1 VYHGADFEI
10 EEKISHSEESIMPG
24 RRLAVTILLCIS
36 LLHWPDNAAAQDV
49 KSTFD
54 KSVDF
59 KKYKKYVWGKNYLL
73 TRQRPDDQERINL
86 AIIDSINRNLQ
97 ARGLVEDPKN
107 PDFIIIYE
115 AGGLPK
121 TDVGAQRDLYAADVV
136 SWSWGNLAGIS
147 SDVWVYSLAK
157 MQITVT
163 DSATQSKLWQAMASK
178 KITDPNKFGNNLK
191 ENVDKFIQKAMKSFP
206 PKK

>member
-1 VYHGADFEI
+1 
-10 EEKISHSEESIMPG
+10 MLG
-24 RRLAVTILLCIS
+24 RRLAAGFLLCVS
-36 LLHWPDNAAAQDV
+36 VLHPPDNAVAQDV

-59 KKYKKYVWGKNYLL
+59 KKYKKYTWGSNYLL
-73 TRQRPDDQERINL
+73 TRQTKEDQERINM
-86 AIIDSINRNLQ
+86 AIVDSINRTLH
-97 ARGLVEDPKN
+97 AGGFVEDDKN
-107 PDFIIIYE
+107 PDFRITYE

-121 TDVGAQRDLYAADVV
+121 ADVGAQRELYDADMVNY
-136 SWSWGNLAGIS
+136 SWGNISGIS

-163 DSATQSKLWQAMASK
+163 DAATKSNLWQATASK
-178 KITDPNKFGNNLK
+178 KIRDPIKFGNKLK
-191 ENVDKFIQKAMKSFP
+191 ENVDKFIQKTMKSFP

>member
-1 VYHGADFEI
+1 MAQELLPMA
-10 EEKISHSEESIMPG
+10 IMHG
-24 RRLAVTILLCIS
+24 RRLAVSFLLCVS
-36 LLHWPDNAAAQDV
+36 VFHPLNNAVAQNV

-59 KKYKKYVWGKNYLL
+59 KKYKKYAWGSNYLL
-73 TRQRPDDQERINL
+73 TRQTKEDQERINM

-97 ARGLVEDPKN
+97 AGGFVEDDKN
-107 PDFIIIYE
+107 PDFRITYE

-121 TDVGAQRDLYAADVV
+121 ADVGAQRNLYAADMANY
-136 SWSWGNLAGIS
+136 SWGNLGGIS

-157 MQITVT
+157 LQITVT
-163 DSATQSKLWQAMASK
+163 DAATNNNLWQAMASK
-178 KITDPNKFGNNLK
+178 KIRDPIKFGNNLK
-191 ENVDKFIQKAMKSFP
+191 ENVDKFIQKTMKSFP

>member
-1 VYHGADFEI
+1 MF
-10 EEKISHSEESIMPG
+10 G
-24 RRLAVTILLCIS
+24 RRMALGFLLCIS
-36 LLHWPDNAAAQDV
+36 VLHPSGNALAQDV

-59 KKYKKYVWGKNYLL
+59 KKYKKYSWGSNYLL
-73 TRQRPDDQERINL
+73 TRQTKQDQERINM

-97 ARGLVEDPKN
+97 ASGFVEDDKN
-107 PDFIIIYE
+107 PDFRIIYE

-121 TDVGAQRDLYAADVV
+121 ADVGSQRELYAADLPAYA
-136 SWSWGNLAGIS
+136 WGNLGGIS
-147 SDVWVYSLAK
+147 SDTWAYSLAK

-163 DSATQSKLWQAMASK
+163 DAATKSTLWQAMASQ
-178 KITDPNKFGNNLK
+178 KIRDPEKFAEKLK